1 MFNSTHF
8 NKLKLCFLR
17 DTLVQRISREI
28 MKHSMENKLDQNMQP
43 DTLGSMHSTIDLYK
57 SLGIEKILPD
67 SINTHLD

>member
-1 MFNSTHF
+1 
-8 NKLKLCFLR
+8 
-17 DTLVQRISREI
+17 
-28 MKHSMENKLDQNMQP
+28 MKHSMENKLDQNVQP